1 MDVTGAARSDP
12 GGAGLSGRLDTVC
25 MKISEN
31 IGRKMMSAW
40 KLLQFTGACGVAI
53 GALTAGAHAQST
65 GSWVMKAPMPAALSE
80 VGVAYADGKVH
91 VFGGSVLGVTGPY
104 HQEYDP
110 ATDKWRPRSPFPRS
124 LDHVGS
130 AVLNGKIYTMGGFVG
145 GSVHK
150 DGQNSAF
157 EYDPALDTWRILA
170 PMKAGRGSV
179 SVVALDGKIHA
190 IGGRDPAGT
199 TVGTHEVYDPAT
211 NTWKDLAPFPKPRD
225 HMAATVINGEI
236 HIAGGRF
243 GASTDKTNL
252 HDSYDP
258 ATNTWTAGPPLPT
271 PRSGL
276 AGTFY
281 KGLFLV
287 LGGENPPSG
296 TNPENEAYDAKT
308 EKWLTLAPMPAGR
321 HATAAVTDGNHV
333 YLAGGSLTPGGAGAT
348 NQLIVFTLP

>member
-1 MDVTGAARSDP
+1 
-12 GGAGLSGRLDTVC
+12 
-25 MKISEN
+25 MKFHQREGNEMTS
-31 IGRKMMSAW
+31 RSAW
-40 KLLQFTGACGVAI
+40 KVLQFTAACGLGFGVLTV
-53 GALTAGAHAQST
+53 GAQAQST
-65 GSWVMKAPMPAALSE
+65 GSWVMKAPLPAALSE
-80 VGVAYADGKVH
+80 VGVAYAAGKVH

-130 AVLNGKIYTMGGFVG
+130 AVLNGKIYTVGGFIG

-170 PMKAGRGSV
+170 PIKAGRGSV
-179 SVVALDGKIHA
+179 AVVALDGKIHA
-190 IGGRDPAGT
+190 IGGRDPAGN

-211 NTWKDLAPFPKPRD
+211 NTWKDLAPFAKPRD
-225 HMAATVINGEI
+225 HMAATVIEGKI

-252 HDSYDP
+252 HDAYDP

-276 AGTFY
+276 AGTYY
-281 KGLFLV
+281 KGLFMV

-308 EKWLTLAPMPAGR
+308 DKWLTLAPMPAGR
-321 HATAAVTDGNHV
+321 HATAAVTDGDHV